1 MTLTQLRNKADT
13 KLVEF
18 WDLLLPKQEAY
29 FLKHGKCFQLL
40 VTSPVVDGADTTFV
54 VTKPNDEK
62 HPVDVDFEFNSPI
75 PFQISVDEWV
85 GDTVGMSITAT
96 VELPD
101 GRKFTRSRTAVPTVV
116 EATYEDQ
123 VDIDTPRVELTP
135 KSVSDWT
142 VDTTAWS
149 EIVEEVLP
157 EEPEI
162 VLPEVDTG
170 TGTSTPSG
178 T

>member
-1 MTLTQLRNKADT
+1 MTLAQLKTKANT
-13 KLVEF
+13 KLGEF

-54 VTKPNDEK
+54 LTHPNDEK
-62 HPVDVDFEFNSPI
+62 HLVDVDFTFNSPV

-85 GDTVGMSITAT
+85 GGTVGMSITAT

-101 GRKFTRSRTAVPTVV
+101 GRKFTRSRTGVPTVV
-116 EATYEDQ
+116 EATYDNT
-123 VDIDTPRVELTP
+123 DIDNPVELTP

-142 VDTTAWS
+142 VETTAW
-149 EIVEEVLP
+149 EEVI
-157 EEPEI
+157 EEQI
-162 VLPEVDTG
+162 
-170 TGTSTPSG
+170 
-178 T
+178 

>member
-1 MTLTQLRNKADT
+1 MTLQSLKTKANT
-13 KLVEF
+13 KLGEF

-62 HPVDVDFEFNSPI
+62 HAVDVDFTFNSPV

-85 GDTVGMSITAT
+85 GNETGFSITAT

-101 GRKFTRSRTAVPTVV
+101 GRKFKRSRKAVPTVV
-116 EATYEDQ
+116 EATYKGEEDN
-123 VDIDTPRVELTP
+123 REELTP

-142 VDTTAWS
+142 VDTTPWS
-149 EIVEEVLP
+149 EVIAEQ
-157 EEPEI
+157 I
-162 VLPEVDTG
+162 
-170 TGTSTPSG
+170 
-178 T
+178 